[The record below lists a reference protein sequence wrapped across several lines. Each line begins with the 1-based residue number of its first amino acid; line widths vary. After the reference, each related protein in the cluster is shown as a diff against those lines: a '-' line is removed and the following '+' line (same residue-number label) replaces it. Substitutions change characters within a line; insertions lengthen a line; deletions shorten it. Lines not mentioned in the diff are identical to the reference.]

1 MGKRKVSLIGPSTL
15 MVSLPSKW
23 VKEFGVKKGDE
34 INITENGPNLL
45 LESQKLKK
53 GEPYEIDLSD
63 LNANLIRYNLY
74 AAYRSGCD
82 EIKLL
87 FDEEKVILKVE
98 RSDRDE
104 LKDYL
109 KRHNHINSLY
119 RINNG
124 YDFMFEAI
132 FRNMKDLEDFIMS
145 LEEQYKILNKHI
157 YYVIDNIKQED
168 FLSRDDAI
176 DIAFK

>member
-1 MGKRKVSLIGPSTL
+1 MKITKKDIQITSHLRRNSREMLTKLSRRTGIPVSTI
-15 MVSLPSKW
+15 
-23 VKEFGVKKGDE
+23 FD
-34 INITENGPNLL
+34 
-45 LESQKLKK
+45 
-53 GEPYEIDLSD
+53 
-63 LNANLIRYNLY
+63 R
-74 AAYRSGCD
+74 
-82 EIKLL
+82 IKLHNGGFIKRNTTL
-87 FDEEKVILKVE
+87 IDFQLLGFNSRAKVILKVE